1 MEVKKTLERIESIS
15 QLVIVALFPLMFFPL
30 FADVVGTAKLYFLG
44 AATLLLLVLKT
55 VKIVIT
61 KQVEWKT
68 TGFETPLT
76 LLAFAYILSVFI
88 SAPNKVMALTDP
100 VRGALLP
107 VLFVALYFLLPKN
120 NKAGTLAAAYFSL
133 FVTALLTV
141 LVYFNVFSFVPD
153 SLGFLKIKSFTF
165 VDNYVYL
172 IFFAAFLGAILLPH
186 VTESEEIKEMTAPHG
201 SAQLKKAR
209 STALDMVL
217 FVVSV
222 ASAIFSAYVL
232 FKDFRPQ
239 FISYS
244 ASWQTFVETLKN
256 IVPALFGVGP
266 SNYLAIFTTA
276 KPASY
281 NATALWSAN
290 PDFGTSGILHI
301 ATETGVFG
309 LLTICAVLFMLYKKT
324 KKQTLFPAYV
334 VLLVWFALVPLSQM
348 VWWALFLL
356 LILVSDFSQSR
367 SFDATQLPIIYVSLA
382 VLAVGLIGAGG
393 YFGYRGYM
401 GQYLYYQSLRA
412 AQTNQA
418 QLLYDLQNQS
428 IIKNPYNEQTHLAFA
443 QTNLLL
449 ANSISQKKDPTDTDK
464 QNVSQLIQ
472 QAIQEA
478 RNVVILNPQRA
489 VYWANLGETYRQVL
503 SVAQGADV
511 WAISSYQRAI
521 AMDPRNPQ
529 YYFNLGSLYYG
540 LKNYDEAAR
549 FFGNAV
555 SLKTDIPNYQ
565 YNLAWAYYQK
575 QDYTQAVNAMQ
586 NALQFIPDKKSVD
599 YKTAQKNLEEF
610 QKMVKTEPQQD
621 QTTGSVEPETLIQ
634 PSPNPST
641 TPEILL
647 PTQSAPPQQ

>member
-1 MEVKKTLERIESIS
+1 METPCIFFTSLYNVSMDIKKTLERIESIS
-15 QLVIVALFPLMFFPL
+15 QLAIVALFPLLFFPM

-133 FVTALLTV
+133 FVTAVLTV

-165 VDNYVYL
+165 VDSYVYL

-222 ASAIFSAYVL
+222 ASSIFSAYVL

-256 IVPALFGVGP
+256 IIPALFGVGP
-266 SNYLAIFTTA
+266 GNYLAIFTIA

-281 NATALWSAN
+281 NATLLWSAN
-290 PDFGTSGILHI
+290 PDFGASGILHI

-309 LLTICAVLFMLYKKT
+309 LIAICAVLFML
-324 KKQTLFPAYV
+324 
-334 VLLVWFALVPLSQM
+334 
-348 VWWALFLL
+348 
-356 LILVSDFSQSR
+356 
-367 SFDATQLPIIYVSLA
+367 
-382 VLAVGLIGAGG
+382 
-393 YFGYRGYM
+393 
-401 GQYLYYQSLRA
+401 
-412 AQTNQA
+412 
-418 QLLYDLQNQS
+418 
-428 IIKNPYNEQTHLAFA
+428 
-443 QTNLLL
+443 
-449 ANSISQKKDPTDTDK
+449 
-464 QNVSQLIQ
+464 
-472 QAIQEA
+472 
-478 RNVVILNPQRA
+478 
-489 VYWANLGETYRQVL
+489 
-503 SVAQGADV
+503 
-511 WAISSYQRAI
+511 
-521 AMDPRNPQ
+521 
-529 YYFNLGSLYYG
+529 
-540 LKNYDEAAR
+540 
-549 FFGNAV
+549 
-555 SLKTDIPNYQ
+555 
-565 YNLAWAYYQK
+565 
-575 QDYTQAVNAMQ
+575 
-586 NALQFIPDKKSVD
+586 
-599 YKTAQKNLEEF
+599 
-610 QKMVKTEPQQD
+610 
-621 QTTGSVEPETLIQ
+621 
-634 PSPNPST
+634 
-641 TPEILL
+641 
-647 PTQSAPPQQ
+647 